1 MKGVNMKAGIKM
13 GDEGSKDGGG
23 IKIGDKQS
31 KDEGGSKDRR

>member
-1 MKGVNMKAGIKM
+1 MKAGIKM